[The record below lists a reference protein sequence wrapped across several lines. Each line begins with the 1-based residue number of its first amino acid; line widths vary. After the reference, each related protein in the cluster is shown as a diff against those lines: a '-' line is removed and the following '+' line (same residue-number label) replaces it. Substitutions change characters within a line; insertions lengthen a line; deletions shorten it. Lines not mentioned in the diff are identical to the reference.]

1 MKKSGSRKRKI
12 LVALLIL
19 LLLPVLLIL
28 LAVQPFFIKAVILP
42 QVEKATD
49 TQISVA
55 QIQLSPLSSLSL
67 SGLNLQ
73 SNDERLKI
81 KADTAL
87 IRYDLIA
94 ILKGTV
100 VVDELT
106 LSSPEIHYTVA
117 TESAASEAT
126 SADTEQV
133 AGKTPTLDIHNVNV
147 VNGVVHLVLPEGTL
161 NISGLNF
168 RLPEIVNGQPL
179 RPTLQAKLNASTHE
193 NPELI
198 FMEGVLDA
206 NLEVGLSETL
216 QLTGLKGNL
225 EAVIGENQAG
235 VPQMTM
241 KLDTDLGVE
250 LDQGILSLQSLS
262 AVAVRGG
269 RPLLR
274 VQLSNPTQV
283 QWQQQPPVFTDCQ
296 LVLDLPRVEIPSL
309 PFAQLLPIQ
318 SGSIFINSQLTV
330 SDSGKKINAALDFG
344 LERLLVT
351 GPEGSP
357 PLSVRDFSGKG
368 SLDWVQGDDVAA
380 VFTLN
385 VENLKLPD
393 GKSLPSPLTV
403 KVDTLANL
411 DHAKLNHLDI
421 GWAESAGY
429 SNRVLVDGDLNWQ
442 DPKAISGQ
450 VNIRGQ
456 AIDLDPWAIFLTQ
469 NTPAANAEAP
479 QSKADESTANAPLNL
494 PTLPLQAVT
503 LDLEIA
509 KIHFKELTL
518 SKLRMQADAG
528 PRQLSLEPLSFT
540 LNKSTF
546 SAKAQADWQDPQ
558 IKMNLSG
565 SLSPLDLQPVFDSF
579 VPDKQGAV
587 TGILQGKTAFHI
599 SGDTPQKMMDSFQ
612 GQVQLSYS
620 QGKLRLLNTDPEQNT
635 ALLHTRKLVQDVV
648 SGMAEALQLSPEQL
662 MEPEIESVSF
672 ETEFLDK
679 RLMIRKAEIL
689 NPEFMMAAEG
699 EIHLAAES
707 GDAKIVQLPLVLGV
721 STNLAKRVKIYRPER
736 VKGDYVVLPAFLEV
750 KGNLGEPEIKV
761 KKGVLT
767 GLIISGVTEHNE
779 IGNEN
784 VQKGLDILG
793 TLLTGEPPA
802 QRPTPIP
809 TPLAPGATPA
819 PTPKPGKTEKVLEGL
834 RFIQELRATPTPAP
848 RTP

>member
-1 MKKSGSRKRKI
+1 MKKSGSRKRKA
-12 LVALLIL
+12 LVLLFIL
-19 LLLPVLLIL
+19 LLLPVLIVL
-28 LAVQPFFIKAVILP
+28 LAIQPFFLQAVILP

-73 SNDERLKI
+73 SNDQRLKI

-94 ILKGTV
+94 MLKGTV

-106 LSSPEIHYTVA
+106 LSRPNIQYTPPR
-117 TESAASEAT
+117 ESDPRDVT
-126 SADTEQV
+126 SGNTEQV
-133 AGKTPTLDIHNVNV
+133 AGKTPTLDIHNVNI
-147 VNGVVHLVLPEGTL
+147 VNGVVHLVLPEGNLT
-161 NISGLNF
+161 ISGLNF
-168 RLPEIVNGQPL
+168 RLPELVNGQPL
-179 RPTLQAKLNASTHE
+179 RPTLQAELSASTHE

-198 FMEGVLDA
+198 FMKGVLDA
-206 NLEVGLSETL
+206 NLEVGMSESL
-216 QLTGLKGNL
+216 QPTGLKGNL

-241 KLDTDLGVE
+241 KLDTDLGVD
-250 LDQGILSLQSLS
+250 LDQGLLNLQSLS
-262 AVAVRGG
+262 IVAVQERT
-269 RPLLR
+269 PLLR
-274 VQLSNPTQV
+274 MQLSNPTQV
-283 QWQQQPPVFTDCQ
+283 QWKQQPPVFTDSQ
-296 LVLDLPRVEIPSL
+296 LVLNLPRVEIPSL

-318 SGSIFINSQLTV
+318 SGSIYIESQLTV
-330 SDSGKKINAALDFG
+330 SASGKKINAVLDFG
-344 LERLLVT
+344 LERLLIT
-351 GPEGSP
+351 GPEASE
-357 PLSVRDFSGKG
+357 PLSIRNFSGKG
-368 SLDWVQGDDVAA
+368 SLDWVQGEDVAA
-380 VFTLN
+380 VFELN

-403 KVDTLANL
+403 KLDTRATL
-411 DHAKLNHLDI
+411 DHATLHHLDI
-421 GWAESAGY
+421 AWAESPGY
-429 SNRVLVDGDLNWQ
+429 PNRVLVNGDLNWQ
-442 DPKAISGQ
+442 DPQAITGQ

-456 AIDLDPWAIFLTQ
+456 AVDLDPWGVFLTQ
-469 NTPAANAEAP
+469 STPAADTAP
-479 QSKADESTANAPLNL
+479 SRTKADAPAANAPLNL
-494 PTLPLQAVT
+494 PTLPLQSVT
-503 LDLEIA
+503 LDLDIE
-509 KIHFKELTL
+509 KIHFKELIL

-528 PRQLSLEPLSFT
+528 PHRLSLEPLSFT
-540 LNKSTF
+540 LNNSTF

-558 IKMNLSG
+558 IKMQLTG

-579 VPDKQGAV
+579 VPEKQGAV
-587 TGILQGKTAFHI
+587 TGILQGKTEFQVT
-599 SGDTPQKMMDSFQ
+599 GDSPQALMDSFQ

-620 QGKLRLLNTDPEQNT
+620 QGKLRLLNTDPEQHT

-648 SGMAEALQLSPEQL
+648 SGMAEALQLSPAQL

-672 ETEFLDK
+672 ETALVDK

-689 NPEFMMAAEG
+689 NPEFMMAAQG
-699 EIHLAAES
+699 EIHLAGEP
-707 GDAKIVQLPLVLGV
+707 GNAKIMQLPLVLGV

-750 KGNLGEPEIKV
+750 KGSLGAPEIKI
-761 KKGVLT
+761 KKGVVT
-767 GLIISGVTEHNE
+767 GLIISGVTERNE

-802 QRPTPIP
+802 QKPTAVP
-809 TPLAPGATPA
+809 TPLAPGATPP

-834 RFIQELRATPTPAP
+834 RLFQELRATPTPENP
-848 RTP
+848 RG